1 MKSLTTLTG
10 AMVLL
15 LTGLAMADAPPATQ
29 APAAAIPALPATP
42 SCQPEVTRPLPAVK
56 GRKRHCVVDIGS
68 RNVKLT
74 IASIEGGDTLSL
86 AEERTCQT
94 RLQLGE
100 KTYDQASQTG
110 RPLESADR
118 ESLARVVAAY
128 VAQCKKDGG
137 EISGAMATE
146 WARRT
151 TNIADIRRTV
161 LNRAG
166 LEFEVLDGQR
176 EGRYGYHAATRGVRG
191 KLVLDFGSR
200 SVQLTYWPLGTPA
213 PMALALPLG
222 IDEAGDRFFG
232 NARYRD
238 FRAAREAFLAAFRV
252 GGRQFL
258 TRVARDM
265 KQGRLSPEIYSL
277 AENGDV
283 PLATAGKLWEGS
295 APITDQA
302 YAAAIKTVQPT
313 RDEAHGQV
321 TAVLSAGTIDELQ
334 RRLERD
340 PALVGNLR
348 GDRIKRIFGFKM
360 MAFSSLV
367 GMLAHDLKAGTV
379 VLVPQQMADGLI
391 VDRLVPRSL

>member
-1 MKSLTTLTG
+1 MKIGKTLTG

-15 LTGLAMADAPPATQ
+15 LAGQGLAVADAPPAPP
-29 APAAAIPALPATP
+29 APAAPT
-42 SCQPEVTRPLPAVK
+42 CQPEAARPLAAVV

-74 IASIEGGDTLSL
+74 IASIDGSNTLSL

-100 KTYDQASQTG
+100 KTFDQATRSG

-118 ESLARVVAAY
+118 EALARVVAGY
-128 VAQCKKDGG
+128 VARCKQDGG
-137 EISGAMATE
+137 EITGAMATE

-161 LNRAG
+161 VNRTG
-166 LEFEVLDGQR
+166 VDFEVLDGQR

-232 NARYRD
+232 NPRYRD
-238 FRAAREAFLAAFRV
+238 FRAAREAFLAAFRA
-252 GGRQFL
+252 GGKPFL
-258 TRVARDM
+258 ARVATDM
-265 KQGRLSPEIYSL
+265 KKGRVSPEIYSL

-283 PLATAGKLWEGS
+283 PLALAGRLWEGS
-295 APITDQA
+295 QPITDQA

-313 RDEAHGQV
+313 RDQAHGLV
-321 TAVLSAGTIDELQ
+321 TAVLDARAIDELQ
-334 RRLERD
+334 LRLEHD
-340 PALVGNLR
+340 GTLVGRLR
-348 GDRIKRIFGFKM
+348 GDGVKRVFGYKM
-360 MAFSSLV
+360 MAFSALV
-367 GMLAHDLKAGTV
+367 GMLAHELKAASI

-391 VDRLVPRSL
+391 VERLVPRSL